1 MPERVPFEYVVVRVV
16 PRVERGECVN
26 AGVIVICRPR
36 RFLAARVELDRS
48 RVMALA
54 PDLPAE
60 TLLELDTQ
68 LQLIPR
74 IAAGDPTAGPIALLE
89 PGERWHWLSAPS
101 STMIQPSA
109 VHTGLC
115 TDPQQELD
123 ELFAEM
129 VQTARVM
136 EQT

>member
-1 MPERVPFEYVVVRVV
+1 VPFEYVIVRVV
-16 PRVERGECVN
+16 PHVERGECVN

-36 RFLAARVELDRS
+36 RFLAARVSLDRA
-48 RVMALA
+48 RVLALS
-54 PDLPAE
+54 PGMSSE
-60 TLLELDTQ
+60 TLDEVESQ

-74 IAAGDPTAGPIALLE
+74 IAAGERGAGPIALLE

-115 TDPQQELD
+115 ADPQQELD
-123 ELFAEM
+123 ALYAEM
-129 VQTARVM
+129 VLAPKSV
-136 EQT
+136 EHVS